1 MLTKGMDRER
11 SLSFETSLL
20 EFLEPEAVLTT
31 DEAKRPFECDG
42 LSAYRQIPRV
52 VVLPETVEQVER
64 VVQQCKH
71 YSVPIVSRGAGTS
84 LSGGALPLA
93 EGCVISLAKF
103 NRIKKVDAEKRI
115 AIVEP
120 GVRNIAI
127 TEAAQAYG
135 LYYAPDPSSQ
145 LACSIGGNV
154 AENAGGVHCLKYG
167 LTVHNLLGAKIL
179 TSDGKWLELGGQALD
194 SNEHDLLNLITGSE
208 GLLGIVM
215 EITVRLL
222 VEPRGARVL
231 MAAFKSVE
239 EAGDAVA
246 GIIAAGVIPAALEMM
261 DSMIINAAED
271 FCRAGYPREAA
282 AILLCEIDGSDAEL
296 DAQSVEVGEIL
307 RAHGSYRIDVSK
319 DDEERLRF
327 WQGRKSA
334 FPAIGRIAPDYFCM
348 DGTIPRHELSGV
360 LQRISKLSSEYELP
374 VANVFHAGDGNL
386 HPLIAYDANRVGQM
400 EKAEELGGK
409 ILELCVAVGGTVTG
423 EHGVGVEKLDQMC
436 VQFSAAELEIFHA
449 IKNAFDPHHLL
460 NPGKAVPTLHRCAE
474 LGAMH
479 VKNGALP
486 HPEIER
492 F

>member
-1 MLTKGMDRER
+1 MSFEDAL
-11 SLSFETSLL
+11 LSFLS
-20 EFLEPEAVLTT
+20 PASVLIS

-42 LSAYRQIPRV
+42 LAAYRQLPRV
-52 VVLPETVEQVER
+52 VVLPETVDEVKR
-64 VVQQCKH
+64 IVQLCH
-71 YSVPIVSRGAGTS
+71 EYEIPIVSRGAGTS

-93 EGCVISLAKF
+93 DGCVLSLAKF
-103 NRIKKVDAEKRI
+103 NRIKHIDPEKQI

-127 TEAAQAYG
+127 SEAAKQYG

-167 LTVHNLLGAKIL
+167 LTVHNLLGVKVL
-179 TSDGKWLELGGQALD
+179 TSDGAWLELGGQGLD
-194 SNEHDLLNLITGSE
+194 SDAHDLLNLITGSE
-208 GLLGIVM
+208 GLLGVVM

-222 VEPRGARVL
+222 VEPPGARVL
-231 MAAFKSVE
+231 MAAFRSVE

-246 GIIAAGVIPAALEMM
+246 GLIGAGVIPAALEMM
-261 DSMIINAAED
+261 DKLIINAAED
-271 FCRAGYPREAA
+271 FCGAGYPREAA

-296 DAQSVEVGEIL
+296 AAQSQQVEALL
-307 RAHGSYRIDVSK
+307 RAHGSYRIDISR
-319 DDEERLRF
+319 DEEERLRF

-334 FPAIGRIAPDYFCM
+334 FPAIGRVAPDYFCM

-360 LQRISKLSSEYELP
+360 LQKISALSAEYELP

-386 HPLIAYDANRVGQM
+386 HPLIAYDANQAGEL

-436 VQFSAAELEIFHA
+436 VQFSAAELAIFHA
-449 IKNAFDPHHLL
+449 IKNAFDPAGLL

-479 VKNGALP
+479 VQNGELP